1 MLTYI
6 TLNGLLGACGAYALL
21 TDSVNTGSSSAAWSF
36 LESDSIA
43 EEAAIDEETLLDA
56 IETLLRTTE
65 ATRSAR
71 ALRTAHLKVSE
82 NETLNDPPFFVADP
96 PTDGPRSKRWIRDS
110 KGKAD
115 YLFQRSQGV
124 LGDLGE
130 QPPPTDLIEHLVSK
144 NVQFKRMGQ
153 TAASVGFSHVLM
165 DMSTVELVR
174 FIDRYQDAIRTAAR
188 EHEIC
193 SVRSMFSNN
202 SAAGSFSCE
211 PHKVS
216 SLTLTAHMQLSTHFH
231 AYVAFRARTQALRD
245 AFRPLGTLNSDF
257 LEGRGPNA
265 HWMDDLKMSL
275 KDFFRV
281 ERWVVTTLVA
291 SLAGSALINFL
302 WGYFSPSESINA
314 AHIATVAAQT
324 VAHGESLEDT
334 FSILDEAT
342 VAIDALNGAVSR
354 SSRLEEVL
362 TRLDFAKSAIE
373 RRLDLFQDILDSAA
387 KGKLSSA
394 AFNLFDLRSVANEL
408 TNKAAAMHMV
418 PVATSFAELLQADIS
433 LFQEDYGFSLVMH
446 IPLIRTDTEGR
457 LALMDIYELSD
468 LPISLSPS
476 LELRVAPRDKRL
488 LAISPKT
495 GEWRT
500 MSPADLY
507 SCSKLSTFYLC
518 PMTGVL
524 RRPLEDKRTQSL
536 DDDACVYHLWKG
548 HFRGASSTCDSV
560 VGEKT
565 LGVTQTGPFT
575 FTAFAPPQ
583 DPVIGVAYCPH
594 DPSFQRTLLVSNL
607 TKFSLPPSCE
617 MELGTFKL
625 YSSDRS
631 FIRKGEGT
639 TFTYPFPDD
648 LLGGNLTQSEMDS
661 VKSSLTVAR
670 TLVRE
675 SRLENWKRSRR
686 MTTMVTDVGYEAKVA
701 MILTGLN
708 HILLF
713 CLAAFTIIKLTNH
726 ERRISLAEEE
736 TAPPRAPTP
745 LPPSRRAISTF
756 AHALTKRRR
765 TSPPQSVFT
774 PVPRPHEMDS
784 PETQPLTSSSPGP
797 SGNKPVYDTGA
808 SLSIYPELAPPK
820 PPRAAS
826 SPIAFSFTNGRATE
840 ETSDGH
846 RAAAADASSPPPPA
860 YLTVGSTGKR

>member
-6 TLNGLLGACGAYALL
+6 TLTGLLGACGAYALL
-21 TDSVNTGSSSAAWSF
+21 TDSVDTGSSSAAWSF

-71 ALRTAHLKVSE
+71 ALQTAHLKVSE

-257 LEGRGPNA
+257 LEGRGPNS

-524 RRPLEDKRTQSL
+524 RRPLEDKRTLSL

-765 TSPPQSVFT
+765 TSPPKSVFT

-797 SGNKPVYDTGA
+797 SGTKPVYDTGA
-808 SLSIYPELAPPK
+808 SVSIYPELAPPK

-840 ETSDGH
+840 EASDGH
-846 RAAAADASSPPPPA
+846 RAAATDASSPPPPA